1 MNGIDCLKEEMIKRG
16 CTKNQIE
23 SKTVPVVLDIIANAE
38 DKTVFTD
45 LFDAEKRIESLKSEI
60 RDLESEL
67 MYAQNRLD
75 GINSEIKGKLPLIKN
90 MREERINGIISANEE
105 IIKYCDHFKE
115 WVSSCETPEGRDQI
129 KKLQLFVNSVEI
141 KTAYDNT
148 AFIKG
153 VSEILSSNAITGDIP
168 ESGLKKV
175 NPTEISRKDWA
186 KVI

>member
-1 MNGIDCLKEEMIKRG
+1 MNGIDCLKAEMVKRG

-23 SKTVPVVLDIIANAE
+23 SKIVPVVLDIIANAE

-60 RDLESEL
+60 SDLEKEL
-67 MYAQNRLD
+67 MREQSRLD
-75 GINSEIKGKLPLIKN
+75 GINSEIEGKLPIVKT
-90 MREERINGIISANEE
+90 MREKRIDGIISANEE
-105 IIKYCDHFKE
+105 IRKYCDHFKE

-129 KKLQLFVNSVEI
+129 KKLQLFVDSVEI

-153 VSEILSSNAITGDIP
+153 VAEILSSNSITGDIP
-168 ESGLKKV
+168 EYGLKKV

-186 KVI
+186 TVL